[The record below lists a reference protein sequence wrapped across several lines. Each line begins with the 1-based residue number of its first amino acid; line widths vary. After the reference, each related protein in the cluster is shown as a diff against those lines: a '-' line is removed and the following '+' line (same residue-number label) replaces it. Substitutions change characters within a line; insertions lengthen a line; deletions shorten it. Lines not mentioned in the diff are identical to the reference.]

1 MRKTWLLGFG
11 FFSIS
16 ITWALYNA
24 FVPYFLEDYISSV
37 AWIGFFMTIDN
48 YFALFL
54 QPWIG
59 SRSDRT
65 HTRYGRRM
73 PYLLIGMPLGA
84 LFTALIPFHNGMAT
98 LLLFMVLMNLA
109 MSLYRSPTVSLMP
122 DITEEKRR
130 TRANGIINFMGGLGS
145 ILAFGVGSVLYSA
158 HASLPFIAAAGVT
171 LVSLFIL
178 KTFIQEKRDAPG
190 YQAQTAARAKISF
203 KSQINRTTVL
213 LLAAIFFWFVAYQ
226 GVETLFTLYGKNEMG
241 LTESQASFS
250 LTFFSLAFVL
260 FAIPSGWLG
269 GKFGKKRLILIGVSG
284 LLIVFALVPWVESL
298 LLLRVLLTVGGLF
311 WACININSYP
321 FIVSTGSEDSI
332 GTRTGMYYL
341 VSSLAAISS
350 PPLLGKLIDGMGYSI
365 LFYCAAGSMLL
376 ALICMLMIRHQETD
390 NSAKAQNASAS
401 LS

>member
-24 FVPYFLEDYISSV
+24 FVPYFLERYISSV
-37 AWIGFFMTIDN
+37 ALIGFFMTIDN

-65 HTRYGRRM
+65 HTRFGRRM

-84 LFTALIPFHNGMAT
+84 LFTAIIPFHNGMAT
-98 LLLFMVLMNLA
+98 LILFMVLMNLA

-122 DITEEKRR
+122 DITEENRR
-130 TRANGIINFMGGLGS
+130 TKANGIINFMGGLGS
-145 ILAFGVGSVLYSA
+145 ILAFGAGSLLYKA
-158 HASLPFIAAAGVT
+158 HPSLPFIAAACIT

-178 KTFIQEKRDAPG
+178 KAFIQEKRDAPG
-190 YQAQTAARAKISF
+190 FQAQTEAQAKVSF
-203 KSQINRTTVL
+203 RSQINRTTVL

-250 LTFFSLAFVL
+250 LTFFSLAFVV

-269 GKFGKKRLILIGVSG
+269 GKFGKKRMILIGVSG
-284 LLIVFALVPWVESL
+284 LFVVFALVPWVESL

-321 FIVSTGSEDSI
+321 FIVSTGSENSI

-376 ALICMLMIRHQETD
+376 ALICVLMIRHPETE
-390 NSAKAQNASAS
+390 NPVQSRTASAS
-401 LS
+401 L